1 MLKSGKWLNNPAL
14 AINKKNYTS
23 DYILNKAAAAGF
35 DMQQQQLHS
44 FNRNDATTNHNNND
58 EFAKLVNT
66 IDNNFNNKSNMEPSV
81 ANTRSSLPRRQLP
94 QINNKTPTAAA
105 SNPKL
110 KYNTYIQ
117 TSNSAQS
124 VPELTRDNE
133 SFYCNNTE
141 SGSLACEPDAQ
152 TTAHIPSVMDAGG
165 RIKSS
170 MRQQR
175 QPLIKQVSLNNPPTY
190 RPHDDDHDED
200 LYENSS
206 SPLKNK
212 PFTSTQEL
220 RNYLSDSNQQ
230 FSSTTS
236 SISQLNTSSRIPR
249 LERLQDPL
257 NILKSIR
264 NSSSRLNS
272 TCDLNELDHTETLAT
287 INAQLNDK
295 LIKLTSPVA
304 ASKQSQLLLMHADSL
319 SSDPSDNQS
328 ISNYQTEFSKY
339 SPVMDEGS
347 MNPNR
352 CSSKPKRASRSR
364 KQPPIPIG
372 GFSSIQQQQQLK
384 QQLLQKVLI
393 KQNLKQHSLTS
404 SDENLN
410 DEFDMLDNNCSKKLQ
425 VEASVEQHHAAAADY
440 WDKEAAEEEC
450 EDDDEIRSTTE
461 YTTNDEMDLESG
473 SVSLPAHVAKSN
485 TQRTAHVAA
494 KLLAQANQPKSIDDY
509 LVQHLKKEELLAA
522 KMSKFL
528 SVIKY

>member
-1 MLKSGKWLNNPAL
+1 MKQLWSCIECKKKQDTLLKSGKWLNNPAL

-23 DYILNKAAAAGF
+23 DYILNKAAEAGF
-35 DMQQQQLHS
+35 DMQQLHS
-44 FNRNDATTNHNNND
+44 HRNDTND
-58 EFAKLVNT
+58 EFAQLVNT
-66 IDNNFNNKSNMEPSV
+66 IDNNLNKTNMEPLV
-81 ANTRSSLPRRQLP
+81 GNTKSSLPRRQLP
-94 QINNKTPTAAA
+94 QINKNATPV

-133 SFYCNNTE
+133 SFYCNNNNNNNNAVNE
-141 SGSLACEPDAQ
+141 SANVESNANKPA
-152 TTAHIPSVMDAGG
+152 SVDRVKA
-165 RIKSS
+165 S
-170 MRQQR
+170 MRQR
-175 QPLIKQVSLNNPPTY
+175 QPLTKQVSLNNPPTY
-190 RPHDDDHDED
+190 RGRDDQDDED
-200 LYENSS
+200 LYETSG

-220 RNYLSDSNQQ
+220 RNYFSDNQQ

-249 LERLQDPL
+249 IERLQDPL
-257 NILKSIR
+257 SILKTIR

-272 TCDLNELDHTETLAT
+272 TCNLNELDQTETLAT

-295 LIKLTSPVA
+295 LIKLTSPVR
-304 ASKQSQLLLMHADSL
+304 QSQLLMHADSI

-328 ISNYQTEFSKY
+328 ITNYQTEFSKY
-339 SPVMDEGS
+339 SPIMDEGS
-347 MNPNR
+347 MTNPNR
-352 CSSKPKRASRSR
+352 VVSKPKRASRSR
-364 KQPPIPIG
+364 KQPAIPIG

-410 DEFDMLDNNCSKKLQ
+410 DEFDMLDKKRI
-425 VEASVEQHHAAAADY
+425 EKAADY
-440 WDKEAAEEEC
+440 WEKEAAAEEEC
-450 EDDDEIRSTTE
+450 EDDEEIRSTTE

-473 SVSLPAHVAKSN
+473 SVSLPTHALKQSG
-485 TQRTAHVAA
+485 TQRTAHAAAA
-494 KLLAQANQPKSIDDY
+494 KLLAANQPKSIDDY

-528 SVIKY
+528 SVIKS